1 MTTHHSLY
9 SQIPATDRL
18 LRDPRITAVLE
29 QFGHTATVDM
39 LRQLQDDARRHI
51 QAENA
56 LPGWCVAWEQEV
68 ERRLSKHAQSALRPV
83 INLTGTV
90 LHTNLGRACLSDRAL
105 AAARGVS
112 QGYST
117 LEYDLTAG
125 ERGQRYAHVEPLLC
139 RLTGAE
145 AAMVV
150 NNNAAAVLL
159 ILSALTAGGEV
170 ITSRGELVEIGGS
183 FRMPDVMAA
192 CGAVL
197 REVGS
202 TNKTRLSDYANA
214 ISEQTR
220 ALLKVHTS
228 NYRIVG
234 FTESVSPAALAELG
248 RSRSI
253 PVIEDLGSGCLVDL
267 APLGL
272 RDEPTVQASVKAGV
286 DVLSFSGDKL
296 LGGPQAGII
305 VGKRHCIDLLKRHPL
320 ARALRVDKLTLA
332 ALEATLQAYADGTA
346 LQEIPVLSMLAQT
359 PEELRQQAESLCRR
373 MGGIGVTVEVV
384 STENPVGGGA
394 VPTQTLPS
402 FAVAVAPRDSAAALE
417 AQLRQRPVPIIVR
430 IAHDRCLLD
439 MRTLFPA
446 DLDEILQAF
455 RETAS

>member
-1 MTTHHSLY
+1 MTILVS
-9 SQIPATDRL
+9 
-18 LRDPRITAVLE
+18 
-29 QFGHTATVDM
+29 
-39 LRQLQDDARRHI
+39 
-51 QAENA
+51 
-56 LPGWCVAWEQEV
+56 
-68 ERRLSKHAQSALRPV
+68 
-83 INLTGTV
+83 
-90 LHTNLGRACLSDRAL
+90 ACLLGIPCRYDGQSKAHPLARAL
-105 AAARGVS
+105 CEKHHVVPVCGEIFGGLPTPRPPAEIQGDRVVTRDGQDVTEAYRRGAEAAA
-112 QGYST
+112 Q
-117 LEYDLTAG
+117 LA
-125 ERGQRYAHVEPLLC
+125 

-234 FTESVSPAALAELG
+234 FTESVSPAALVELG

-305 VGKRHCIDLLKRHPL
+305 VGKRRCIDLLKRHPL

-332 ALEATLQAYADGTA
+332 ALEATLQAYVDGTA

-359 PEELRQQAESLCRR
+359 PEELRQRAESLCRR
-373 MGGIGVTVEVV
+373 MGESGVTAEVV

-394 VPTQTLPS
+394 VPTQTLHS
-402 FAVAVAPRDSAAALE
+402 FAVAVVPRDSAAALE